1 MPRKKKEPAFPLFGD
16 LTERKMRSLGDKL
29 DKLQDP
35 NGHKHYSVLSKATD
49 GPVGPLVWHLVHCRL
64 VGVAPQSAGLIR
76 ELSENVREAKSMDD
90 ILAVLRGLPED
101 MSVMDKGRAREF
113 SMITPG
119 ILQDVDE
126 MLVEAYIR
134 DRDALMAARAELS
147 DNLGLAIDMV
157 RRRAGETIDPASAKR
172 IFDHL
177 IVAHCEQYGLASN
190 CDFPRIVD
198 GERVEFRLADDAAV
212 RELASLF
219 GSESAWDE
227 GLLAWVRPH
236 LRKFRSEPDSLTE
249 RTRGGLRLASLG
261 DLIYLFGDG
270 WWKAERLLSV
280 LDARDDAPAALL
292 EAAATLRAEGT
303 APFRMEGV
311 TILPEEE
318 ERDYGDDDS
327 DDDSDGDDDE
337 YGGDEYDEYDD
348 YDQDD
353 YDGGDD
359 EEDEEESL
367 DAEADNDRVRALAE
381 VLTVVAI
388 ERLQAAG
395 KPLPAEVE
403 EHFDLERVYDSDIP
417 YALRIRA
424 ALGAL
429 KPARA
434 HRVIRRIAHKK
445 YYFGKAAAIVDVH
458 FDPTV
463 VEEVLA
469 TIDAGDYGIDAGL
482 LGVCGLEIVP
492 IAAAHAA
499 AQSDPKRAHNY
510 REGINY
516 IFARASAAGVDWDPA
531 LDQHISVGDI
541 YFAYGGDKVRIVLE
555 MLRRLA
561 MDRYEAILR
570 ANIPRCP
577 EPGHLVR
584 CLRAGASEGLV
595 EAVFAACVAAPKTI
609 KHGSFGDD
617 LRRFGGE
624 LVAPIRR
631 AIGDTELPGTFMREL
646 ERALGPEPY
655 KTLSDALNRKVET
668 PLEELRRL
676 AGELPGPK
684 VRIYLL
690 RRAEGAPAATSV
702 ARIGGAAIG
711 LAEADVPRF
720 RDQPMEHILTL
731 DVRAMP
737 GVARAGV
744 GALAL
749 FLPDAEFGEHHDAGE
764 VVAIPAAALDGAAAP
779 TDEAS
784 ALEVELLEVPAAIF
798 GGGDLDEDHRRV
810 RGLVYSS
817 SGYARGGPL
826 WLQDGPAGIDPSFLF
841 QFDESLAYINL
852 GDCGVMYV
860 FDGDITWQC
869 H

>member
-16 LTERKMRSLGDKL
+16 LTERKMRSLGAKL

-35 NGHKHYSVLSKATD
+35 SGHKHYSALSKATD
-49 GPVGPLVWHLVHCRL
+49 GPVGPLVWHLVRCRL

-76 ELSENVREAKSMDD
+76 QLSESVYEAASFDD

-101 MSVMDKGRAREF
+101 MSALDKGRAREF
-113 SMITPG
+113 DMITPG
-119 ILQDVDE
+119 ILRDVDE
-126 MLVEAYIR
+126 LLVEAYIR
-134 DRDALMAARAELS
+134 DRGALMAAREELS
-147 DNLGLAIDMV
+147 DNLKLAIDMV
-157 RRRAGETIDPASAKR
+157 RRRAGETIDPTSAR
-172 IFDHL
+172 TIFDHL
-177 IVAHCEQYGLASN
+177 LVAHCQQYGLASN
-190 CDFPRIVD
+190 CDLPKIVD
-198 GERVEFRLADDAAV
+198 GERVEFCLRDDAAV
-212 RELASLF
+212 RELAYLF
-219 GSESAWDE
+219 GNESAWDE

-236 LRKFRSEPDSLTE
+236 IRKFRSEPDSLTE
-249 RTRGGLRLASLG
+249 RTRGGLRLASLS
-261 DLIYLFGDG
+261 DLIYVFGDG
-270 WWKAERLLSV
+270 WWKAESLLSV
-280 LDARDDAPAALL
+280 LDARDDAPSALL
-292 EAAATLRAEGT
+292 EAATILRAEGA

-318 ERDYGDDDS
+318 EPSSSDDDGDDHGDDDYGDGDDYGDDYDDFV
-327 DDDSDGDDDE
+327 DDDYS
-337 YGGDEYDEYDD
+337 
-348 YDQDD
+348 
-353 YDGGDD
+353 DD

-388 ERLQAAG
+388 ERLHAAAEAI
-395 KPLPAEVE
+395 PAEAE

-417 YALRIRA
+417 YAMRLRA

-434 HRVIRRIAHKK
+434 HRVIRRIVHKK
-445 YYFGKAAAIVDVH
+445 YSYGKAAAIADVH
-458 FDPTV
+458 FDPAV
-463 VEEVLA
+463 AEEVLA

-482 LGVCGLEIVP
+482 LGVCGLELVP

-499 AQSDPKRAHNY
+499 AQSDPKRAHSY

-531 LDQHISVGDI
+531 LDEHISVGDI

-555 MLRRLA
+555 MLRHLPF
-561 MDRYEAILR
+561 DRYEAILR
-570 ANIPRCP
+570 ANVPRCP
-577 EPGHLVR
+577 ETPGHLVR
-584 CLRAGASEGLV
+584 CLRAGASEDLV
-595 EAVFAACVAAPKTI
+595 EAAFAACVAAPKSI

-617 LRRFGGE
+617 LRKIGAE

-631 AIGDTELPGTFMREL
+631 AIGDTDLPGTFMREL
-646 ERALGPEPY
+646 ERALGPDPY

-676 AGELPGPK
+676 AGDLPGPK

-690 RRAEGAPAATSV
+690 RRGEGAPASTSV

-711 LAEADVPRF
+711 VAEGDLPRF

-731 DVRAMP
+731 DVRATP
-737 GVARAGV
+737 ELASAGV

-749 FLPDAEFGEHHDAGE
+749 FLPDAEFGEHHDAGA
-764 VVAIPAAALDGAAAP
+764 VVAIPADALDGA
-779 TDEAS
+779 EAS
-784 ALEVELLEVPAAIF
+784 TKEAAVLEVEPLEVPAAIF
-798 GGGDLDEDHRRV
+798 GPGLDEDHRRV
-810 RGLVYSS
+810 RSLVYGS

-826 WLQDGPAGIDPSFLF
+826 WLQDGPSGIDPSFLF
-841 QFDESLAYINL
+841 QFDESLASINL

-860 FDGDITWQC
+860 YDDYITWQC